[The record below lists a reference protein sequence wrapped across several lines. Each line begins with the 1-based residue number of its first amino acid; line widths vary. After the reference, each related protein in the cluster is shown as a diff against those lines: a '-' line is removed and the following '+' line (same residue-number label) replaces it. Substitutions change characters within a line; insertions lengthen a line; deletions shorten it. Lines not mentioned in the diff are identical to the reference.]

1 MAFGATKAYLDENL
15 DPSGP
20 VAAFL
25 RRRAIDVLA
34 VSARSELA
42 RRRDEFHYM
51 SARAMQRLLVTRD
64 RDFLATRFPLAAS
77 PGVLVLHA
85 PTEEQAAQQ
94 LALFWT
100 AWPAEGDDLGG
111 HAGTKILVAPEGFS
125 VEYLDGGARRVVA
138 GCFWL
143 VAARARSSAA

>member
-1 MAFGATKAYLDENL
+1 VAFGATRAYLDENL

-25 RRRAIDVLA
+25 RRCEIDVLA

-85 PTEEQAAQQ
+85 PTEEQAAHQ

-100 AWPAEGDDLGG
+100 AWPPGDGLGG
-111 HAGTKILVAPEGFS
+111 HTGTKVLVAAEGFS
-125 VEYLDGGARRVVA
+125 VEYLDAGARRVVA
-138 GCFWL
+138 GCFLL
-143 VAARARSSAA
+143 VAARPSSPAA